1 MIEIKFYGT
10 NTSTY
15 QFINKILMEFIEFH
29 QLDVKVIQ
37 ISDVASFIRDQII
50 SVPTIILD
58 EENKYEFKDSENFQK
73 SIKEVLH
80 KILELSVNKSRVKK
94 IMVATDFSD
103 TSIAALYFAKSFF
116 KSTYYLLDIVN
127 VFRINPV
134 DVIHQ
139 PDMVSKLEEDS
150 KYNLS
155 QIASELEAEFIGDFS
170 NNVIVNSRSIEGI
183 ASIEILK
190 ASTQYDYIVLGTHG
204 ATDILQRLLG
214 SVSETVASKA
224 HCPVFLVPSDVQFYK
239 PNNLII
245 LQSENIDTNNKIS
258 YTFPKCHKIY
268 MGDDD
273 VEMLQN
279 FLEREDVFFL
289 MNRHDFIK
297 IFGLIPNSKFKKY
310 YELLLQYKKPLV
322 IWAD

>member
-15 QFINKILMEFIEFH
+15 QYVNKILSEFIEFH
-29 QLDVKVIQ
+29 NLDVKIVE
-37 ISDVASFIRDQII
+37 ISDVASFIRDFIV

-73 SIKEVLH
+73 SIKTVLH
-80 KILELSVNKSRVKK
+80 KLLDLCENKSGARKV
-94 IMVATDFSD
+94 MVATDFSD

-127 VFRINPV
+127 IFRINPV

-139 PDMVSKLEEDS
+139 PEMVTRLEDDS
-150 KYNLS
+150 IFKLS

-183 ASIEILK
+183 ASIEILN
-190 ASTQYDYIVLGTHG
+190 ASVQYDFIVLGTHG

-214 SVSETVASKA
+214 SVSESVASKA
-224 HCPVFLVPSDVQFYK
+224 HCPVFLVPKDVQFYK

-245 LQSENIDTNNKIS
+245 LQHENFGITNKIS
-258 YTFPKCHKIY
+258 ATFPKCHKII

-273 VEMLQN
+273 TEMLQN

-289 MNRHDFIK
+289 MYRMDFIK
-297 IFGLIPNSKFKKY
+297 IFGIIPNAKFKKY
-310 YELLLQYKKPLV
+310 YELILQYKKPLV
-322 IWAD
+322 IWNE